1 MSDTSL
7 LGRLRNLDRRAVAR
21 VSLGLS
27 LLFAVAAFVVL
38 SLLGRPV
45 AGAALGALSVFAGL
59 FEYRRTM
66 QDIVST
72 ERFEAQAE
80 ANQRRD
86 RQ

>member
-1 MSDTSL
+1 MPDTSL

-27 LLFAVAAFVVL
+27 LLFAVGAFVVL

-72 ERFEAQAE
+72 ERFEAEAE
-80 ANQRRD
+80 ASQRRD